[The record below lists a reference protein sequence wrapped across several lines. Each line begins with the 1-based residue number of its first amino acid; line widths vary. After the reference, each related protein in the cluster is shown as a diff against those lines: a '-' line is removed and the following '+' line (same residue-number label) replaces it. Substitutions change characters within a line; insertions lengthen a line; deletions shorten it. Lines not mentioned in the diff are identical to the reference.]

1 MIPDTDLVTI
11 DLLSLGSTD
20 IETIAFLM
28 DGSMKRWLIDR
39 PIEDITRQGLVQ
51 PKMKILWLFIY
62 PQVVPNLSKKT
73 QSIKKQIKQT
83 KWLMHYIPSHTF
95 LCHKQINF

>member
-51 PKMKILWLFIY
+51 PKMKIL
-62 PQVVPNLSKKT
+62 
-73 QSIKKQIKQT
+73 
-83 KWLMHYIPSHTF
+83 
-95 LCHKQINF
+95 